1 MNSTSIRDA
10 FEGRG
15 EIIAAGVLWGFAG
28 IFAKMIHGMSAQ
40 SIIFY
45 RVTFAFIILLIF
57 LSITGNLKKIR
68 LKDKKAY
75 LVLFSMLQL
84 ATMLA
89 YFITIIKASVSVA
102 VLLLYSAPV
111 YVTVLSPLLL
121 NERSTKKG
129 IIALVLSI
137 AGILFIVDPE
147 KIGFSLQSAG
157 IIAGI
162 LSGIAY
168 AFQIITSKY
177 ISKSYPGYTQ
187 AFWSFLIASLIL
199 LPAGLVP
206 ESVVSGN
213 IIYLI
218 LLAIFPT
225 ILAVSLYF
233 NGLAKIRAANASIL
247 GLIEP
252 VSAVI
257 LSVLIL
263 NEKLTL
269 LIIIGGA
276 LILSGAALVARDR

>member
-1 MNSTSIRDA
+1 ML
-10 FEGRG
+10 EGPG

-28 IFAKMIHGMSAQ
+28 ILAKMIHGMSAQ
-40 SIIFY
+40 GIIFY
-45 RVTFAFIILLIF
+45 RVTFAFIILFIV
-57 LSITGNLKKIR
+57 LSISGNLRKIQ

-75 LVLFSMLQL
+75 LVLFSILQL

-89 YFITIIKASVSVA
+89 YFIAILKASVSVA

-121 NERSTKKG
+121 KERSTKKG
-129 IIALVLSI
+129 IIALFLSI
-137 AGILFIVDPE
+137 AGILFIVDPA

-157 IIAGI
+157 ILAGI

-206 ESVVSGN
+206 VGAVSGN
-213 IIYLI
+213 MIFLI

-233 NGLAKIRAANASIL
+233 SGLGKVRAANASIL

-269 LIIIGGA
+269 LVITGGG
-276 LILSGAALVARDR
+276 LILAGAALVAKDR